1 VTEPF
6 DPADPI
12 EPLDPADPIAFRQA
26 AIPEGS
32 LATSAPAPP
41 GEGRMPDASG
51 GLPEELTAMPASL
64 PSGAGAAAALTAG
77 AAAVGEAT
85 GAEAT
90 GAEAALEPPDN
101 RSYSDRYR
109 DTAWGDPTPPP
120 GSAHVAAGRRR
131 RGRGI
136 VLVLGVVLLAGSV
149 VAGLALATGQ
159 LDRALGLGPAP
170 TDTLPQAP
178 RETTDPIAAAA
189 AIDAFLAVV
198 ADPKLS
204 YEMQERGTIEAGD
217 ITGITVLTGKV
228 AGRDA
233 DARFNMTMSTGS
245 SLAGR
250 MIIKGKTVWLQVD
263 GQKTWRKATPKPGEV
278 PIIDAFEGIDGP
290 EDLAYVGREM
300 RRGSLTHHLVTSD
313 GWNPPNAEKALA
325 AVPGLRVDEARMDLW
340 VLDDGRPREAVY
352 TVRASAGG
360 PLTSATAT
368 VKATYLFT
376 NVGGKITIKAP
387 K

>member
-1 VTEPF
+1 MTEPF

-32 LATSAPAPP
+32 LATPAPAPP
-41 GEGRMPDASG
+41 DEGRLPDASG
-51 GLPEELTAMPASL
+51 GLPEELTAMPPSL
-64 PSGAGAAAALTAG
+64 PSGAGAAATLTAG
-77 AAAVGEAT
+77 AAAGGEAP
-85 GAEAT
+85 GASPSAP
-90 GAEAALEPPDN
+90 AAPEPPDN

-109 DTAWGDPTPPP
+109 DTAWGDPAPPP
-120 GSAHVAAGRRR
+120 GSAPVAAQRR

-136 VLVLGVVLLAGSV
+136 FLVLGVVLLAGSV

-278 PIIDAFEGIDGP
+278 PIIDAFEGVDGP

-352 TVRASAGG
+352 SVRASAGG